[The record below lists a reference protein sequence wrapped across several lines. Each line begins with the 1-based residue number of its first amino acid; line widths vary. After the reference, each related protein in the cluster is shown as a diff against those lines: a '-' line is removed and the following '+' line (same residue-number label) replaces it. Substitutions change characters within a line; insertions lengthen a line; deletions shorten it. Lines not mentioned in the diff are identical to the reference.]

1 MERFKS
7 IVGILLAVGIIFGS
21 FTGFTGDI
29 PTFGFAWF
37 TNLLWFA
44 IGFPVLV
51 GIGLIIFTLLVTG
64 EHELK
69 MKATK
74 AETESP

>member
-7 IVGILLAVGIIFGS
+7 IVGILLAIGIIFGS
-21 FTGFTGDI
+21 FARFTTA
-29 PTFGFAWF
+29 TFGFAWF
-37 TNLLWFA
+37 IEMLWFA

-64 EHELK
+64 EAEV
-69 MKATK
+69 KARSATPK
-74 AETESP
+74 